1 MHALAVLLS
10 QINLDSFIE
19 EAEDDVVLSALA
31 ALSSAQGFYLK
42 IETMF

>member
-1 MHALAVLLS
+1 MALS

-31 ALSSAQGFYLK
+31 ALSSAARLLSKDRNYILS
-42 IETMF
+42 ER